1 MLRLAVIALLLAN
14 AGYYAYT
21 QGWLRSA
28 GLVTPEQAEPQR
40 LQQQIRP
47 ETLKVLRAQGA
58 TNNPTPPPAPAA
70 APAADTAASTLAPTA
85 TAPADAGECL
95 QAGVFDDKQ
104 ATALRTAAA
113 SLPPGS
119 WSLEPTPITGRWM
132 IYMGRVDDQET
143 LDKKRAELR
152 ARKVDFDRAG
162 GTLELGLSLG
172 RFSTEEAAQRGLTTL
187 NAQGVR
193 TARVVLERQAAPGFV
208 LKLPAVT
215 DAQRQQWLA
224 TLRPAM
230 AGKTLGSCS

>member
-70 APAADTAASTLAPTA
+70 APAADTAASAPAPTA
-85 TAPADAGECL
+85 AAPADAGECL

-104 ATALRTAAA
+104 AAALRTAAA
-113 SLPPGS
+113 ALPAGS

-132 IYMGRVDDQET
+132 IYMGRFDDQDT

-172 RFSTEEAAQRGLTTL
+172 RFSTEEAAQRGLTAL

-193 TARVVLERQAAPGFV
+193 TARVIQERQAATGFI

>member
-70 APAADTAASTLAPTA
+70 APAADTTAA
-85 TAPADAGECL
+85 APADAGECL
-95 QAGVFDDKQ
+95 QAGIFDEKQ
-104 ATALRTAAA
+104 ATALRTVAA
-113 SLPPGS
+113 SLPQGS
-119 WSLEPTPITGRWM
+119 WTLEPTPITGRWM
-132 IYMGRVDDQET
+132 IYMGRFDDQDT

-172 RFSTEEAAQRGLTTL
+172 RFSTEEAAQRGLTAL

-193 TARVVLERQAAPGFV
+193 TARVILERQAAPGFV

-215 DAQRQQWLA
+215 DAQRQPWLA

>member
-70 APAADTAASTLAPTA
+70 APAADTTAA
-85 TAPADAGECL
+85 APADAGECL
-95 QAGVFDDKQ
+95 QAGIFDEKQ
-104 ATALRTAAA
+104 ATALRTVAA
-113 SLPPGS
+113 SLPQGS
-119 WSLEPTPITGRWM
+119 WTLEPTPITGRWM
-132 IYMGRVDDQET
+132 IYMGRFDDQET

>member
-70 APAADTAASTLAPTA
+70 APAADTAASTPAPTA
-85 TAPADAGECL
+85 AAPADAGECL
-95 QAGVFDDKQ
+95 QAGIFDEKQ

-113 SLPPGS
+113 TLPPGS

-132 IYMGRVDDQET
+132 IYMGRFDDQDT

-172 RFSTEEAAQRGLTTL
+172 RFSTEEAAQRGLTAL

-193 TARVVLERQAAPGFV
+193 TARVIQERQAATGFI

-215 DAQRQQWLA
+215 DAQRQRWLA

>member
-70 APAADTAASTLAPTA
+70 APAADTAASAPAPTA
-85 TAPADAGECL
+85 AAPADAGECL
-95 QAGVFDDKQ
+95 QAGIFDEKQ

-119 WSLEPTPITGRWM
+119 WTLEPTPITGRWM
-132 IYMGRVDDQET
+132 IYMGRFDDQDT

-162 GTLELGLSLG
+162 GTLEPGLSLG
-172 RFSTEEAAQRGLTTL
+172 RFSTEEAAQRGLTAL

-193 TARVVLERQAAPGFV
+193 TARVVLERQAATGFI

>member
-14 AGYYAYT
+14 AAYYAYT

-58 TNNPTPPPAPAA
+58 TNNPTPPPAPAV
-70 APAADTAASTLAPTA
+70 APAADTTAA
-85 TAPADAGECL
+85 APADAGECL

-104 ATALRTAAA
+104 AAALRTAAA
-113 SLPPGS
+113 ALPPGS
-119 WSLEPTPITGRWM
+119 WSLESTPITGRWM
-132 IYMGRVDDQET
+132 IYMGRFDDQDT

-162 GTLELGLSLG
+162 GTLEPGLSLG
-172 RFSTEEAAQRGLTTL
+172 RFSTEEAAQRGLTAL

-193 TARVVLERQAAPGFV
+193 TARVIQERQAATGFI

-215 DAQRQQWLA
+215 DAQRQRWLA

>member
-70 APAADTAASTLAPTA
+70 APAADTAASTPAPTA
-85 TAPADAGECL
+85 AAPADAGECL
-95 QAGVFDDKQ
+95 QAGIFDEKQ

-113 SLPPGS
+113 SLPQGS
-119 WSLEPTPITGRWM
+119 WTLEPTPITGRWM
-132 IYMGRVDDQET
+132 IYMGRFDDQDT

-193 TARVVLERQAAPGFV
+193 TARVVLERQAATGFI

>member
-70 APAADTAASTLAPTA
+70 APAADTAASTPAPTA
-85 TAPADAGECL
+85 AAPADAGECL

-119 WSLEPTPITGRWM
+119 WTLEPTPITGRWM
-132 IYMGRVDDQET
+132 IYMGRFDDQDT

-172 RFSTEEAAQRGLTTL
+172 RFSTEEAAQRGLTAL

-193 TARVVLERQAAPGFV
+193 TARVIQERQAATGFI

>member
-58 TNNPTPPPAPAA
+58 TNNPTPPPAPAV
-70 APAADTAASTLAPTA
+70 APAADTAASTPAPTA
-85 TAPADAGECL
+85 AAPADAGECL
-95 QAGVFDDKQ
+95 QAGIFDEKQ

-113 SLPPGS
+113 SLPQGS

-132 IYMGRVDDQET
+132 IYMGRFDDQDT

-162 GTLELGLSLG
+162 GTLEPGLSLG
-172 RFSTEEAAQRGLTTL
+172 RFSTEEAAQRGLTAL

-193 TARVVLERQAAPGFV
+193 TARVIQERQAATGFI

-215 DAQRQQWLA
+215 DAQRQRWLA

>member
-58 TNNPTPPPAPAA
+58 TNNPTPPPAPAV
-70 APAADTAASTLAPTA
+70 APAADTTAA
-85 TAPADAGECL
+85 APADAGECL
-95 QAGVFDDKQ
+95 QAGIFDEKQ

-113 SLPPGS
+113 SLPQGS
-119 WSLEPTPITGRWM
+119 WTLEPTPITGRWM
-132 IYMGRVDDQET
+132 IYMGRFDDQET

-193 TARVVLERQAAPGFV
+193 TARVVLERQAATGFI

-215 DAQRQQWLA
+215 DAQRQRWLA

>member
-104 ATALRTAAA
+104 AAALRTAAA
-113 SLPPGS
+113 ALPAGS
-119 WSLEPTPITGRWM
+119 WSLEPTPINGRWM
-132 IYMGRVDDQET
+132 IYMGRFDDLET

-172 RFSTEEAAQRGLTTL
+172 RFSTEEAAQRGPTTL

>member
-70 APAADTAASTLAPTA
+70 APAADTAASTPAPTA
-85 TAPADAGECL
+85 AAPADAGECL

-104 ATALRTAAA
+104 AAALRTAAA
-113 SLPPGS
+113 ALPPGS
-119 WSLEPTPITGRWM
+119 WSLEPTPIAGRWM
-132 IYMGRVDDQET
+132 IYMGRFDDQDT

-162 GTLELGLSLG
+162 GSLELGLSLG
-172 RFSTEEAAQRGLTTL
+172 RFSTEEAAQRGLTAL

-193 TARVVLERQAAPGFV
+193 TARVIQERQAATGFI
-208 LKLPAVT
+208 LKLPTVT

>member
-58 TNNPTPPPAPAA
+58 TNNPTPPPALAA
-70 APAADTAASTLAPTA
+70 APAADTAASTPAPTTA
-85 TAPADAGECL
+85 APADAGECL

-104 ATALRTAAA
+104 AAALRTAAA
-113 SLPPGS
+113 ALPAGS

-132 IYMGRVDDQET
+132 IYMGRFDDQDT

-162 GTLELGLSLG
+162 GTLEPGLSLG
-172 RFSTEEAAQRGLTTL
+172 RFSTEEAAQRGLTAL

-193 TARVVLERQAAPGFV
+193 TARVIQERQAATGFI

-215 DAQRQQWLA
+215 DAQRQRWLA

>member
-70 APAADTAASTLAPTA
+70 APAADTAASTPAPTA
-85 TAPADAGECL
+85 AAPADAGECL
-95 QAGVFDDKQ
+95 QAGIFDEKQ
-104 ATALRTAAA
+104 AAALRTAAA
-113 SLPPGS
+113 ALPPGS

-132 IYMGRVDDQET
+132 IYMGRFDDQDT

-172 RFSTEEAAQRGLTTL
+172 RFSTEEAAQRGLTAL

-193 TARVVLERQAAPGFV
+193 TARVVLERQAA
-208 LKLPAVT
+208 
-215 DAQRQQWLA
+215 
-224 TLRPAM
+224 M

>member
-14 AGYYAYT
+14 AAYYAYT

-58 TNNPTPPPAPAA
+58 TNNPTPPPASAA
-70 APAADTAASTLAPTA
+70 APAADTAASTPAPTA
-85 TAPADAGECL
+85 AAPADAGECL
-95 QAGVFDDKQ
+95 QAGVFDEKQ

-113 SLPPGS
+113 SLPQGS
-119 WSLEPTPITGRWM
+119 WTLEPTPITGRWM
-132 IYMGRVDDQET
+132 IYMGRFDDQDT

>member
-14 AGYYAYT
+14 AAYYAYT

-70 APAADTAASTLAPTA
+70 APAADTAASTPAPTTA
-85 TAPADAGECL
+85 APADAGECL

-104 ATALRTAAA
+104 AAALRTAAA
-113 SLPPGS
+113 ALPAGS

-132 IYMGRVDDQET
+132 IYMGRFDDQDT

-172 RFSTEEAAQRGLTTL
+172 RFSTEEAAQRGLTAL

-193 TARVVLERQAAPGFV
+193 TARVIQERQAATGFI

>member
-70 APAADTAASTLAPTA
+70 APAADTTASAPAPTA
-85 TAPADAGECL
+85 AAPADAGECL

-104 ATALRTAAA
+104 AAALRTAAA
-113 SLPPGS
+113 ALPAGS

-132 IYMGRVDDQET
+132 IYMGRFDDQDT

-172 RFSTEEAAQRGLTTL
+172 RFSTEEAAQRGLTAL

-193 TARVVLERQAAPGFV
+193 TARVIQERQAATGFI

-215 DAQRQQWLA
+215 DAQRQRWLA

>member
-104 ATALRTAAA
+104 AAALRTAAA
-113 SLPPGS
+113 ALPAGS

-132 IYMGRVDDQET
+132 IYMGRFDDQDT

-162 GTLELGLSLG
+162 GTLEPGLSLG
-172 RFSTEEAAQRGLTTL
+172 RFSTEEAAQRGLTAL

-193 TARVVLERQAAPGFV
+193 TARVIQERQAATGFI

-215 DAQRQQWLA
+215 DAQRQRWLA

>member
-104 ATALRTAAA
+104 AAALRTAAA
-113 SLPPGS
+113 ALPAGS

-132 IYMGRVDDQET
+132 IYMGRFDDQDT

-162 GTLELGLSLG
+162 GTLEPGLSLG
-172 RFSTEEAAQRGLTTL
+172 RFSTEEAAQRGLTAL

-193 TARVVLERQAAPGFV
+193 TARVIQERQAATGFI

>member
-85 TAPADAGECL
+85 TTPADAGECL

-104 ATALRTAAA
+104 AAALRTAAA
-113 SLPPGS
+113 ALPAGS

-132 IYMGRVDDQET
+132 IYMGRFDDQDT

-162 GTLELGLSLG
+162 GTLEPGLSLG
-172 RFSTEEAAQRGLTTL
+172 RFSTEEAAQRGLTAL

-193 TARVVLERQAAPGFV
+193 TARVIQERQAATGFI

>member
-28 GLVTPEQAEPQR
+28 GLVTTEQAEPQR

-70 APAADTAASTLAPTA
+70 APAADTTASAPAPTA
-85 TAPADAGECL
+85 AAPADAGECL

-132 IYMGRVDDQET
+132 IYMGRFDDQDT

-162 GTLELGLSLG
+162 GTLEPGLSLG
-172 RFSTEEAAQRGLTTL
+172 RFSTEEAAQRGLTAL

-193 TARVVLERQAAPGFV
+193 TARVIQERQAATGFI

-215 DAQRQQWLA
+215 DAQRQRWLA

>member
-70 APAADTAASTLAPTA
+70 APAADTTASAPAPTA
-85 TAPADAGECL
+85 AAPADAGECL
-95 QAGVFDDKQ
+95 QAGIFDEKQ

-113 SLPPGS
+113 SLPQGS
-119 WSLEPTPITGRWM
+119 WTLEPTPITGRWM
-132 IYMGRVDDQET
+132 IYMGRFDDQDT

-162 GTLELGLSLG
+162 GTLEPGLSLG
-172 RFSTEEAAQRGLTTL
+172 RFSTEEAAQRGLTAL

-193 TARVVLERQAAPGFV
+193 TARVIQERQAATGFI

-215 DAQRQQWLA
+215 DAQRQRWLA

>member
-70 APAADTAASTLAPTA
+70 APA
-85 TAPADAGECL
+85 DAGECL

-104 ATALRTAAA
+104 AAALRTAAA
-113 SLPPGS
+113 ALPAGS

-132 IYMGRVDDQET
+132 IYMGRFDDQDT

-172 RFSTEEAAQRGLTTL
+172 RFSTEEAAQRGLTAL

-193 TARVVLERQAAPGFV
+193 TARVIQERQAATGFI

>member
-28 GLVTPEQAEPQR
+28 GLVTTEQAEPQR

-104 ATALRTAAA
+104 AAALRTAAA
-113 SLPPGS
+113 ALPPGS

-132 IYMGRVDDQET
+132 IYMGRFDDQDT

-172 RFSTEEAAQRGLTTL
+172 RFSTEEAAQRGLTAL

>member
-70 APAADTAASTLAPTA
+70 APAADTAASTPAPTA
-85 TAPADAGECL
+85 AAPADAGECL

-104 ATALRTAAA
+104 AAALRNAAA
-113 SLPPGS
+113 ALPAGS
-119 WSLEPTPITGRWM
+119 WSLEPTPINGRWM
-132 IYMGRVDDQET
+132 IYMGRFDDQDT

-162 GTLELGLSLG
+162 GTLEPGLSLG
-172 RFSTEEAAQRGLTTL
+172 RFSTEEAAQRGLTAL

-193 TARVVLERQAAPGFV
+193 TARVIQERQAATGFI

-215 DAQRQQWLA
+215 DAQRQRWLA

>member
-58 TNNPTPPPAPAA
+58 TNNPTPPPALAA
-70 APAADTAASTLAPTA
+70 APAADPAASTPAPTA
-85 TAPADAGECL
+85 AAPADAGECL
-95 QAGVFDDKQ
+95 QAGIFDEKQ

-119 WSLEPTPITGRWM
+119 WTLEPTPITGRWM
-132 IYMGRVDDQET
+132 IYMGRFDDQDT

-162 GTLELGLSLG
+162 GTLEPGLSLG
-172 RFSTEEAAQRGLTTL
+172 RFSTEEAAQRGLTAL

-193 TARVVLERQAAPGFV
+193 TARVIQERQAATGFI

-215 DAQRQQWLA
+215 DAQRQRWLA

>member
-70 APAADTAASTLAPTA
+70 APAADTAASAPAPTA
-85 TAPADAGECL
+85 AAPADAGECL
-95 QAGVFDDKQ
+95 QAGIFDEKQ

-113 SLPPGS
+113 SLPQGS
-119 WSLEPTPITGRWM
+119 WTLEPTPITGRWM
-132 IYMGRVDDQET
+132 IYMGRFDDQET

-162 GTLELGLSLG
+162 GTLEPGLSLG
-172 RFSTEEAAQRGLTTL
+172 RFSTEEAAQRGLTAL

-193 TARVVLERQAAPGFV
+193 TARVIQERQAATGFI

>member
-70 APAADTAASTLAPTA
+70 APAADTAASTPAPTA
-85 TAPADAGECL
+85 AAPADAGECL
-95 QAGVFDDKQ
+95 QAGIFDEKQ

-113 SLPPGS
+113 SLPQGS
-119 WSLEPTPITGRWM
+119 WRLEPTPITGRWM
-132 IYMGRVDDQET
+132 IYMGRFDDQDT

-162 GTLELGLSLG
+162 GTLEPGLSLG
-172 RFSTEEAAQRGLTTL
+172 RFSTEEAAQRGLTAL

-193 TARVVLERQAAPGFV
+193 TARVIQERQAATGFI

-215 DAQRQQWLA
+215 DAQRQRWLA

>member
-70 APAADTAASTLAPTA
+70 APA
-85 TAPADAGECL
+85 DAGECL

-104 ATALRTAAA
+104 AAALRTAAA
-113 SLPPGS
+113 ALPPGS

-132 IYMGRVDDQET
+132 IYMGRFDDQDT

-172 RFSTEEAAQRGLTTL
+172 RFSTEEAAQRGLTAL

-193 TARVVLERQAAPGFV
+193 TARVIQERQAATGFI

>member
-70 APAADTAASTLAPTA
+70 APAADTAASTPAPTA
-85 TAPADAGECL
+85 AAPADAGECL

-113 SLPPGS
+113 SLPQGS
-119 WSLEPTPITGRWM
+119 WTLEPTPITGRWM
-132 IYMGRVDDQET
+132 IYMGRFDDQDT

-172 RFSTEEAAQRGLTTL
+172 RFSTEEAAQRGLTAL

-193 TARVVLERQAAPGFV
+193 TARVIQERQAATGFI

>member
-70 APAADTAASTLAPTA
+70 APAADTAASTPAPTA
-85 TAPADAGECL
+85 AAPADAGECL
-95 QAGVFDDKQ
+95 QAGVFDEKQ

-113 SLPPGS
+113 SLPQGS
-119 WSLEPTPITGRWM
+119 WTLEPTPITGRWM
-132 IYMGRVDDQET
+132 IYMGRFDDQET

>member
-70 APAADTAASTLAPTA
+70 APAADTAASAPVPTA
-85 TAPADAGECL
+85 AAPADAGECL

-113 SLPPGS
+113 SLPQGS
-119 WSLEPTPITGRWM
+119 WTLEPTPITGRWM
-132 IYMGRVDDQET
+132 IYMGRFDDQET

>member
-47 ETLKVLRAQGA
+47 ETLRVLRAQGA

-70 APAADTAASTLAPTA
+70 APAADTAASTPAPTA
-85 TAPADAGECL
+85 AAPADAGECL
-95 QAGVFDDKQ
+95 QAGIFDEKQ

-113 SLPPGS
+113 SLPQGS
-119 WSLEPTPITGRWM
+119 WTLEPTPITGRWM
-132 IYMGRVDDQET
+132 IYMGRFDDQDT

-162 GTLELGLSLG
+162 GTLEPGLSLG
-172 RFSTEEAAQRGLTTL
+172 RFSTEEAAQRGLTAL

-193 TARVVLERQAAPGFV
+193 TARVIQERQAATGFI

-215 DAQRQQWLA
+215 DAQRQRWLA